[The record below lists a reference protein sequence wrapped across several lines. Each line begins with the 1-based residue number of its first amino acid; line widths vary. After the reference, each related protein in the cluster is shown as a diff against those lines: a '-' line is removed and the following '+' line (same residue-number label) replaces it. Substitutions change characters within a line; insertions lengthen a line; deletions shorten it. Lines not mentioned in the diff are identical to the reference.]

1 VTELRILLGLAL
13 LIGAC
18 WLASEHRD
26 RIRGRDIV
34 VGLVAQ
40 VTLAL
45 LLLKIALVRQ
55 GFSLLTAFIES
66 VDRATGTATGI
77 VFGPPGSEPSSL
89 AFRALPIVLVV
100 SAISAVLF
108 HWRILPAIVRGFA
121 KLLQRS
127 FGISGA
133 LGVSAA
139 ANVFIGMVEA
149 PVMVRPYLGRMTRS
163 ELFATMVCGMA
174 TIAGTVFV
182 VYSQMLV
189 GVLDD
194 AAGHLLTASIISAP
208 AALMIARVL
217 VPETEPLT
225 DSNIELPRT
234 AASTMDAVTQG
245 TSDGLKLLLN
255 IVAMLIVLLA
265 LVALCN
271 GLLAA
276 LPEVAGQPLSLQR
289 MLGWLLAPLVW
300 LLGVPWSEAPLAG
313 SLLGTKT
320 VLNEFLA
327 YRDLAALPA
336 DALSARSQLI
346 MTYALCGFANLGSLG
361 IMIGGIGAIIPERRA
376 EVVSLGAKSLVA
388 GTIAT
393 CMTGAIVGL
402 IGV

>member
-174 TIAGTVFV
+174 TIAGTVFA

>member
-1 VTELRILLGLAL
+1 MTELRILLGLAL